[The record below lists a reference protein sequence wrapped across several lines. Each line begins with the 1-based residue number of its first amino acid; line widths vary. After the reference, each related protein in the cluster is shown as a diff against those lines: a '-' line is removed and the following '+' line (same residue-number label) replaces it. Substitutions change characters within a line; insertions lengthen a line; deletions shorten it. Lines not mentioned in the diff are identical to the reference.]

1 MRRSAV
7 DRSASSH
14 ATGRRAR
21 ASLRPAK
28 PAWTLVLAS
37 LGVFMTALD
46 TLVVANSLPALR
58 TSLHANLGDLE
69 WTVNAYN
76 LAFAV
81 MLLTGA
87 ALGDRYG
94 RKRVYWIGLLAFT
107 VASAAAALSSS
118 VGALIAARGVQGA
131 AAAAIMP
138 MTLTLISEA
147 FPAEKR
153 GAAIGLWGG
162 ITGLAVALGPVVG
175 GAIVDGISWHWIFW
189 LNVPIGIVLIPLS
202 ISRLA
207 ESFGPRSQLD
217 IVGLLLAGAGL
228 FGITWGLIR
237 ANRIGWINA
246 ETITS
251 LLLGT
256 ALVALFLRWER
267 RSRTPMLP
275 AALFRSRAFNA
286 ANGVSFFMYASLF
299 GVLFLM
305 MQFLQTALGYSPL
318 EAGLRTLPWTGAP
331 MLIAPIAGSLADRF
345 GNKPFM
351 LTGLALQAVGLG
363 WIAAIAKPD
372 MGYAWLAVA
381 MGVAGIG
388 ISLCFPTVANAVVG
402 SVPPSEMG
410 IASGTN
416 SSLREIG
423 GVFGIS
429 ILATVFAHP
438 GDYSSTVTFIAHFK
452 NAVWLGAGFSA
463 LGMLAAAALPRR
475 ASVTPMAPTP
485 AASTVSLSADDS
497 SLSRL

>member
-1 MRRSAV
+1 MSTPPTT
-7 DRSASSH
+7 DTAST
-14 ATGRRAR
+14 A
-21 ASLRPAK
+21 PANR
-28 PAWTLVLAS
+28 AWTLVLAS

-58 TSLHANLGDLE
+58 HSLHASLGDLE

-81 MLLTGA
+81 ALLTGA

-94 RKRVYWIGLLAFT
+94 RKRIFWIGLLGFT
-107 VASAAAALSSS
+107 AASAAAALSPS

-175 GAIVDGISWHWIFW
+175 GAIVGGISWHWIFW
-189 LNVPIGIVLIPLS
+189 LNVPIGLARLPLS
-202 ISRLA
+202 ISRLT

-217 IVGLLLAGAGL
+217 IPGLVLAGAGF
-228 FGITWGLIR
+228 FGITWALVR
-237 ANRIGWINA
+237 ANRIGWGSA
-246 ETITS
+246 ET
-251 LLLGT
+251 LAALAVG
-256 ALVALFLRWER
+256 AVLVAAFVMWER
-267 RSRTPMLP
+267 RTATPMVSP
-275 AALFRSRAFNA
+275 ALFRSRGFNA

-318 EAGLRTLPWTGAP
+318 QAGLRTLPWTGAP
-331 MLIAPIAGSLADRF
+331 MLVAPIAGALADRF
-345 GNKPFM
+345 GGKPFM
-351 LTGLALQAVGLG
+351 IAGLTLQAAGLA
-363 WIAAIAKPD
+363 WIAAIAQPG
-372 MGYAWLAVA
+372 MSYTWLAVA
-381 MGVAGIG
+381 LGVAGVG

-402 SVPPSEMG
+402 SVPNAEMG

-416 SSLREIG
+416 SALREIG
-423 GVFGIS
+423 GVFGVA
-429 ILATVFAHP
+429 ILAAVFVHP
-438 GDYSSTVTFIAHFK
+438 GVYTSPSTFIEHFK
-452 NAVWLGAGFSA
+452 DAVWFGAAFSA
-463 LGMLAAAALPRR
+463 VGIIAAALLPGRTHTEPRLPLPVQSTELPV
-475 ASVTPMAPTP
+475 ADVAAGAPV
-485 AASTVSLSADDS
+485 A
-497 SLSRL
+497 